1 MGTVTKETPGCLASS
16 TPYFLLERADIAGKE
31 QKQPARVWPAGSSC
45 SELVTGG
52 ESALASGAEEE
63 EVPPPQVWD
72 PAHEGGVVLSSL
84 STGECPRCP
93 VLPTDCQPPA
103 CASGP
108 ALVLVELCLGI
119 KPGAD
124 RHLII

>member
-1 MGTVTKETPGCLASS
+1 M
-16 TPYFLLERADIAGKE
+16 LERRHIAGKE
-31 QKQPARVWPAGSSC
+31 QKQPARAWPAGSSC

-84 STGECPRCP
+84 STGECARCP
-93 VLPTDCQPPA
+93 VLPTEVS
-103 CASGP
+103 ASR
-108 ALVLVELCLGI
+108 VCLWPS
-119 KPGAD
+119 PGACGAWFGD
-124 RHLII
+124 